1 MSASADSVAPE
12 DCLPRQLPEIL
23 GDLADRTGD
32 GDSSASITAD
42 SSGLQHELCGSF
54 GWLQFFFGRKDK
66 EPTGG
71 YITMRCAPA
80 AVFYAAEALP
90 SNIKDRIIELGFGCL
105 LDLNIDRLDVRVFG
119 SFLMASVKNDDNGP
133 RLVVG
138 NKSLPITPEVVQIVT
153 GLPRGEKQFPDWT
166 YHEIRTA
173 RNTFRKLCDDQNM
186 KDMFARSKCLAAYK
200 KLSSYEVS
208 RWVVER
214 MVSLH
219 DQYEEDWIIRCFLIL
234 ACNSLLFPTTSL
246 FISGKDYIVTESL
259 EEVKDYDWC
268 QRLCDDIVAK
278 FEKFMLERARHVA
291 TPHIQGCILF
301 LMDNVE
307 CPVTRLVGTPRWKFF
322 TSKIMKSICD
332 LDKTPRPGRQV
343 KYDNL
348 EFRNAAETAYAE
360 IYHKGQDLPR
370 PLFFA
375 QPAVVWSSHQRHL
388 KLGLLRTKK
397 PYFTRG
403 PMSSS
408 ASVEEP
414 SSSRRQPTSSNLPF
428 GLVSLQSA
436 LSEAISCLDHE
447 PSKVAAMAAL
457 KDYDIAVSNV
467 CRSINSNQ
475 KKTTRAQAQNS
486 KDQKSIQ
493 QA

>member
-1 MSASADSVAPE
+1 
-12 DCLPRQLPEIL
+12 CLPRQLPEIL

-54 GWLQFFFGRKDK
+54 GWLQFFFGRKDN
-66 EPTGG
+66 
-71 YITMRCAPA
+71 

-90 SNIKDRIIELGFGCL
+90 SNIKDRIIELGFGCV

-153 GLPRGEKQFPDWT
+153 GLPHDEKQFPDWT

-186 KDMFARSKCLAAYK
+186 KDMFAHSKCLAAYK

-219 DQYEEDWIIRCFLIL
+219 DQYEEDWIIRCFFIL
-234 ACNSLLFPTTSL
+234 ACNSLMFPTTSL
-246 FISGKDYIVTESL
+246 FISGKDYIVIESL

-278 FEKFMLERARHVA
+278 FEKFMLERARH
-291 TPHIQGCILF
+291 
-301 LMDNVE
+301 DNVE

-343 KYDNL
+343 KYGNL

-403 PMSSS
+403 PM
-408 ASVEEP
+408 
-414 SSSRRQPTSSNLPF
+414 TS
-428 GLVSLQSA
+428 
-436 LSEAISCLDHE
+436 
-447 PSKVAAMAAL
+447 
-457 KDYDIAVSNV
+457 
-467 CRSINSNQ
+467 
-475 KKTTRAQAQNS
+475 
-486 KDQKSIQ
+486 
-493 QA
+493 

>member
-12 DCLPRQLPEIL
+12 GHLIDCLPRQLPEIL

-42 SSGLQHELCGSF
+42 S
-54 GWLQFFFGRKDK
+54 RKRAAPSPPQPYTDENRRPAK
-66 EPTGG
+66 RRQVSKKGKEKVEDDEPTGG

-208 RWVVER
+208 R
-214 MVSLH
+214 
-219 DQYEEDWIIRCFLIL
+219 
-234 ACNSLLFPTTSL
+234 L